1 MARNDDANLIPL
13 VKYFED
19 EPDEEY
25 ISSLLYA
32 YESYLEES
40 GSHNN
45 VDELM
50 AAAETFA
57 EQVKTVADLK
67 KYAANSKILSVYL

>member
-1 MARNDDANLIPL
+1 MTRNDDANLIPL
-13 VKYFED
+13 VEYFED

-25 ISSLLYA
+25 IVSLLDA
-32 YESYLEES
+32 YRRYLES
-40 GSHNN
+40 GRHNN

-57 EQVKTVADLK
+57 EQHQTVADLK
-67 KYAANSKILSVYL
+67 EYAANSVILSTI